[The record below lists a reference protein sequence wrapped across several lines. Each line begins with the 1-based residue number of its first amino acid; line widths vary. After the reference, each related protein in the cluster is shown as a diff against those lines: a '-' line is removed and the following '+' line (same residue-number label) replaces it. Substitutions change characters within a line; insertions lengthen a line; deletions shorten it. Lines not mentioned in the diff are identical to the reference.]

1 MNARKWLLV
10 LGVALVSCV
19 QAQDYPTRPIRM
31 ITPWPPGG
39 GADIVA
45 RLVAAKMSENW
56 GQQVLVENRSGATGT
71 IGTDVVAK
79 APSDG
84 YTLTLGTNA
93 THVIAVS
100 LLARMPYD
108 QEKDLTPVTRVV
120 AVPHVISVHP
130 GINARTLAEF
140 VALAKSRPGQ
150 ISFGSAGNGST
161 PHLAGEIFKSIAGVD
176 LLHVPY
182 KGTGQSLQDTLGGQV
197 QVSFDSMPSVL
208 SHIRSGKLRPLA
220 IAGPRRVPAL
230 PEIPTVA
237 EAGVPGAEGMTLY
250 GMFGPAGLPLPIVR
264 KLHAEV
270 SRIVQLPDMKS
281 RLEAL
286 GADEMASA
294 SPEDFAAMVKS
305 DIAKY
310 AKVIKAAGLQQD

>member
-237 EAGVPGAEGMTLY
+237 EAGVPGAEGMTWY